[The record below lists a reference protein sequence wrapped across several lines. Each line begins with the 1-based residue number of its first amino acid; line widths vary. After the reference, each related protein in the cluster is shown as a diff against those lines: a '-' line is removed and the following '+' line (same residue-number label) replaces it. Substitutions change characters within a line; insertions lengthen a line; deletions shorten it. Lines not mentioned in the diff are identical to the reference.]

1 MRNKFGKLLFSGILL
16 SLFLT
21 FNIFSQEL
29 DDVTISGKI
38 VDSNGLVIV
47 GASVTAIRTET
58 GIERTVV
65 TNSDGRYKIIEL
77 QPGTYSVKA
86 TANGFGETIKTQ
98 LQTLS
103 GQSVQLDIKLDPAGI
118 RVDPIEVT
126 SDDAP
131 TIDTTRT
138 VVGGTITQTE
148 LEELPNSSGDVL
160 DLVYTLGG
168 VDEESF
174 STRNLSDDRIGSG
187 SGTISESSDIQGTGV
202 FSLSGGA
209 AYSTNITIDGLDNN
223 DDRSA
228 EERFQPPIDSVAEV
242 QVIAN
247 QFSAEYGRASGGRIN
262 IRTKAGA
269 KKFRG
274 RAFMFYENANLNANT
289 YNNNLRGLS
298 KLPFKE
304 FRPGGTLSGPVPFW
318 YFKDKTFFFS
328 SYEYQDRNANT
339 LIDTALPVAQ
349 NPLYPLPTPTNPGSV
364 RIDKN
369 GFPEQIADYTSQVNT
384 PTSRHRFTQRLDHN
398 FTDTHNIALNYS
410 LGRSKNFRQF
420 RETTRFLDD
429 TLIGRTR
436 DNDSFYLTDNYIFSE
451 KLVNQFR
458 YQYSTYR
465 PDFATDGQQ
474 NPVVIVFVSDDT
486 RSGADD
492 QVRGSVVLGNSTS
505 GATLRKENRHQFQNT
520 ANYLYG
526 NHTFRFGGDVQFI
539 ESENTNLADVTGT
552 YNFDTVHGFITN
564 QTLRYRRN
572 FGRQTTQKN
581 TYYGVFLQDDWRAR
595 SNLTLSFGL
604 RYERETLVGDKN
616 NFGPRFAVAYSPGKS
631 DKSVFRFGAG
641 IFYNRV
647 LLRTLDDYSL
657 GAQEQSFDSRLLS
670 ASGTAVGVNAD
681 RVCQDITPANVNF
694 NSDRCRF
701 LRLVNERFPNPPTL
715 DQIRQLQGQIDVSRG
730 FINSTNFTRL
740 VEPGINIPESYQI
753 NLGYERDLGNGFAL
767 EANFTYNKAARLW
780 RETNINAFVLP
791 NGFENYTDYLVSLGP
806 VSIRNS
812 TSTGNT
818 TTTYVLGSTSDTVGT
833 FDPNRTGTNTSC
845 TASSAVCI
853 VNLNTRNNSEGSN
866 SPINFAS
873 RGLGATLNR
882 GYNNALGQVEQVS
895 AIGQSVYEGL
905 TIELR
910 RRFRDLGY
918 GFRSSFRFVYV
929 LSRTRDDGFVD
940 TSSAQIPGDF
950 RSEFSASG
958 TDRLH
963 KFRVSGTMETPK
975 WLGNINFSPIIRLE
989 SGRPFSISI
998 GGVDRNLDDVGND
1011 RSNFTGNL
1019 SDITNATPGNPFS
1032 QAFIDQFVLAP
1043 IGTSGNLPRNAGR
1056 GPALFTFDANFSKR
1070 FKLTE
1075 RFKLQ
1080 FLAQFDNI
1088 FNTKVF
1094 SFGSD
1099 FINFNEINDPTQAEA
1114 FRQNFL
1120 VPTRTLR
1127 PRQVQLGIRF
1137 DF

>member
-1 MRNKFGKLLFSGILL
+1 MRNIFGKFLFSLFLL
-16 SLFLT
+16 SLFFT
-21 FNIFSQEL
+21 INIFSQDL

-38 VDSNGLVIV
+38 VDTNGLAIV
-47 GASVTAIRTET
+47 GATVTATRTET
-58 GIERTVV
+58 GIERTVT
-65 TNSDGRYKIIEL
+65 TNDEGRYKIIEL

-86 TANGFGETIKTQ
+86 TANGFGETIKTE
-98 LQTLS
+98 LQTIS
-103 GQSVQLDIKLDPAGI
+103 GQSVQLNIKLDPAGVVI
-118 RVDPIEVT
+118 DPIEVT

-138 VVGGTITQTE
+138 VVGGTITQRE

-187 SGTISESSDIQGTGV
+187 SGTINESSDIQGTGI

-242 QVIAN
+242 QVITN

-269 KKFRG
+269 RKFRG
-274 RAFMFYENANLNANT
+274 RAYMFYENAKLNANT

-304 FRPGGTLSGPVPFW
+304 LRPGGTLSGPIPFW
-318 YFKDKTFFFS
+318 YFKNKTFFIS

-339 LIDTALPVAQ
+339 LIDTALPVLQ
-349 NPLYPLPTPTNPGSV
+349 NPRYPLPMPTNLGTT
-364 RIDKN
+364 RIDQN
-369 GFPEQIADYTSQVNT
+369 GNNEPFAQIADYTSQINT
-384 PTSRHRFTQRLDHN
+384 PTNRHRFTQRIDHN
-398 FTDTHNIALNYS
+398 FTDNHNITLNYS
-410 LGRSKNFRQF
+410 LGRSKNFRQY

-436 DNDSFYLTDNYIFSE
+436 DSDSFYLTDNYIFSE

-474 NPVVIVFVSDDT
+474 NPVVIVYVSDDS
-486 RSGADD
+486 RNGADNR
-492 QVRGSVVLGNSTS
+492 VNGSVVLGNSTT
-505 GATLRKENRHQFQNT
+505 GATLRKETRHQFQNT

-539 ESENTNLADVTGT
+539 ESDNTNLADVTGT
-552 YNFDTVHGFITN
+552 YNFDTVYGFIN
-564 QTLRYRRN
+564 NDVLRYRRN
-572 FGRQTTQKN
+572 FGRQTIQKN
-581 TYYGVFLQDDWRAR
+581 TYYGIFLQDDWKVR
-595 SNLTLSFGL
+595 SNLSLSFGL
-604 RYERETLVGDKN
+604 RYERETLVNDKN
-616 NFGPRFAVAYSPGKS
+616 NFGPRFAVAYSPGK
-631 DKSVFRFGAG
+631 DNKSVFRFGAG
-641 IFYNRV
+641 VFYNRV

-657 GAQEQSFDSRLLS
+657 GSQQQAFDSRLLS
-670 ASGTAVGVNAD
+670 AANPATGIRAD
-681 RVCQDITPANVNF
+681 RVCQNQTSASPDY

-701 LRLVNERFPNPPTL
+701 LRLVNNSFPNPPTL
-715 DQIRQLQGQIDVSRG
+715 DEIRQLQGQIDVSRG

-740 VEPGINIPESYQI
+740 IEPGINIPESYQL

-767 EANFTYNKAARLW
+767 EANFTYNKSARLW
-780 RETNINAFVLP
+780 RETNINAYVLP
-791 NGFENYTDYLVSLGP
+791 NGFATYTDFLLSLG
-806 VSIRNS
+806 
-812 TSTGNT
+812 T
-818 TTTYVLGSTSDTVGT
+818 TTVNGSPTRFVLGDRNDPVGISTVGT
-833 FDPNRTGTNTSC
+833 VKT
-845 TASSAVCI
+845 
-853 VNLNTRNNSEGSN
+853 VNLNTTNNSQATDN
-866 SPINFAS
+866 TSPIELARLALDAN
-873 RGLGATLNR
+873 LNR
-882 GYNNALGQVEQVS
+882 RYNNSLGQVEQVS

-905 TIELR
+905 TVELR

-918 GFRSSFRFVYV
+918 GFRSSFRLVYV

-950 RSEFSASG
+950 KTELSASG
-958 TDRLH
+958 TDRRH
-963 KFRVSGTMETPK
+963 KFRLSGTMETPK
-975 WLGNINFSPIIRLE
+975 WLGGISFSPIIRLE
-989 SGRPFSISI
+989 SGRPFNVSI
-998 GGVDRNLDDVGND
+998 GGVDRNLDDVSND
-1011 RSNFTGNL
+1011 RSNFTGSL
-1019 SDITNATPGNPFS
+1019 SDITNATPGNPLPQS
-1032 QAFIDQFVLAP
+1032 LIDQFVLAP
-1043 IGTSGNLPRNAGR
+1043 IGTPGNLPRNAGR

-1070 FKLTE
+1070 FKITE

-1080 FLAQFDNI
+1080 LLAQFDNI
-1088 FNTKVF
+1088 FNTRVF

-1099 FINFNEINDPTQAEA
+1099 YIDFDDTQTAT

-1127 PRQVQLGIRF
+1127 PRQVQLGVRF